1 MTDGAALTAVSVA
14 PRRSVAYRLP
24 KAPARGLTR
33 RIGRGCGQVGTR
45 RLLVCWCTTTST
57 RPPRAWFQPA
67 QLSLLATREPP
78 GVLPVID
85 VVGVMVAPRAA
96 TAVPA
101 VGSRWI
107 ARPRDLSA
115 LAIIGAVLLVG
126 MWWRGA
132 APAVGRGAA
141 LTDAG
146 RLTGFLAGYIALLQ
160 VLLRARLR
168 TIERTLGTDAINTAH
183 RVLGVY
189 LLALVLAHASL
200 INAGYA
206 HRVHM
211 GIVSQFRA
219 LLIDYPYVG
228 WAAIAASLL
237 VGVAATS
244 VPIIRRRLRYE
255 IWHGMHLAVYAALV
269 LAFFH
274 QVADGE
280 HFVHRPQL
288 RIAWTALWLSVAA
301 AIVWSRWLRPVLMM
315 ARHRLTV
322 AAIRHETPGTISVEM
337 TGRRLDRFPAEPGQ
351 YFRWRFLNRSSW
363 HVAHPYSLSAE
374 PDGRRLRIT
383 ATVTGRYSARLPGL
397 RVGTRVMAEG
407 PCGGLLARP
416 AWSGPVLLIAGGL
429 GITPLRTLLA
439 TCPGSPITLIYRG
452 HAASAMPLR
461 AELAEIADRRHARLH
476 HVVGSRHDP
485 ANQLSPEQ
493 ITQLCPDVGQA
504 QVYVCGS
511 AAFVRHVRTSLSKLQ
526 VRGGNIR
533 AESFQLA

>member
-1 MTDGAALTAVSVA
+1 MPDGAALTAVSVA
-14 PRRSVAYRLP
+14 PRRSVAYRLL
-24 KAPARGLTR
+24 KAPARCLTR

-107 ARPRDLSA
+107 ARPRDLAA

-126 MWWRGA
+126 TWWRGA

-160 VLLRARLR
+160 VLLRARLGL
-168 TIERTLGTDAINTAH
+168 IERTLGTDAVNTAH
-183 RVLGVY
+183 RVLGGY

-200 INAGYA
+200 ITAGYA
-206 HRVHM
+206 QRVHT
-211 GIVSQFRA
+211 GIVSQLRA
-219 LLIDYPYVG
+219 LLTTYSYVG

-237 VGVAATS
+237 VGVGATS
-244 VPIIRRRLRYE
+244 VPLIRRRLRYE
-255 IWHGMHLAVYAALV
+255 IWHGMHLAVYVALT

-274 QVADGE
+274 QVANGE
-280 HFVHRPQL
+280 HFVHNAQL
-288 RIAWTALWLSVAA
+288 GTAWTASWVCVAVV
-301 AIVWSRWLRPVLMM
+301 IVWSRWLRPVQLM

-337 TGRRLDRFPAEPGQ
+337 TGRRLDRFPAQPGQ
-351 YFRWRFLNRSSW
+351 YFRWRFLNRNW
-363 HVAHPYSLSAE
+363 YVAHPYSLSAE

-383 ATVTGRYSARLPGL
+383 ATVAGRYSALLPDL

-416 AWSGPVLLIAGGL
+416 GWGGPVLLIAGGV
-429 GITPLRTLLA
+429 GITPLRALFA

-452 HAASAMPLR
+452 HAASSMPLR
-461 AELAEIADRRHARLH
+461 AELADIADRRSGRVHYL
-476 HVVGSRHDP
+476 VGSRHDP
-485 ANQLSPEQ
+485 ANQLTPEQ
-493 ITQLCPDVGQA
+493 ITRLCPEVGQA

-511 AAFVRHVRTSLSKLQ
+511 AAFVGLVRTSLSRLG
-526 VRGGNIR
+526 VGNGNVR